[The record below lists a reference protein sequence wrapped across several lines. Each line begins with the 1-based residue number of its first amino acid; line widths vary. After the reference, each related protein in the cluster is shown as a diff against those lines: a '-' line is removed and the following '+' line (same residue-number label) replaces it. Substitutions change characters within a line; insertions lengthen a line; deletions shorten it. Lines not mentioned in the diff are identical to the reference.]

1 MQETG
6 CDGLFLE
13 NKEITMLRTMFR
25 YVSYSILIVGMSACS
40 AQPTAE
46 VKPAEKAPAPV
57 AQSSGGWCSGV
68 NIRMFVGGSEGDG
81 FASIVLRGAQAA
93 QADLNP
99 NVEYIFSGWDSE
111 KMISQLR
118 DAVAA
123 KPDGIAMMGH
133 PGDDAILLLAEEASK
148 AGILMMYQNVDVP
161 KVRAAFGGGY
171 VGAQLGPQGLAL
183 GAEAINQFGLKSGD
197 TAILVADFAEGNRA
211 IREISVMNAFEAA
224 GITVIKVNSD
234 RAWSADP
241 ALAVPVVTA
250 AIAANPTTKVI
261 AYPGGQLL
269 GTAIQFME
277 AAGKKP
283 GEIFNM
289 GFDTSPLI
297 IEGFTKGYIQL
308 TSDQQ
313 PFLQGYVPVQS
324 ICLSKKYGF
333 GPMSVDTGA
342 GFVNVN
348 NFKQVAEQATA
359 GFR

>member
-1 MQETG
+1 
-6 CDGLFLE
+6 
-13 NKEITMLRTMFR
+13 MFQNIFR
-25 YVSYSILIVGMSACS
+25 KCLCLSLVVMIAACT
-40 AQPTAE
+40 AQPAAE
-46 VKPAEKAPAPV
+46 AKPVEKMPEPAS
-57 AQSSGGWCSGV
+57 QSSTKWCSGV
-68 NIRMFVGGSEGDG
+68 NIRFFVGGAEGDG
-81 FASIVLRGAQAA
+81 FASIVLKGAQAA
-93 QADLNP
+93 EADLGP

-123 KPDGIAMMGH
+123 KPDGIGMMGH
-133 PGDDAILLLAEEASK
+133 PGDDAILPLAEDAKK
-148 AGILMMYQNVDVP
+148 AGIWMMYQNVDVP

-171 VGAQLGPQGLAL
+171 VGAQLGPQGFAL
-183 GAEAINQFGLKSGD
+183 GQEAISQFGLKSGD

-224 GITVIKVNSD
+224 GVTVIRVQSD
-234 RAWSADP
+234 KAWSADP

-277 AAGKKP
+277 ASGKKA

-289 GFDTSPLI
+289 GFDTSPLVM
-297 IEGFTKGYIQL
+297 EGFEKGYTQL
-308 TSDQQ
+308 TADQQ
-313 PFLQGYVPVQS
+313 PYLQGYVPIQS
-324 ICLSKKYGF
+324 ICLTEKYGF
-333 GPMSVDTGA
+333 GPLSVDTGA

-348 NFKQVAEQATA
+348 NYKQVAEQAKA
-359 GFR
+359 GYR